1 MKNKISKSHNLDSSY
16 ESFKNTLK
24 RNNLLKNKFE
34 KKINCNNNYKDIY
47 RNKIILNNCNYT
59 NKDRNDYTNK
69 KFINFVQNKNNNMSK
84 EKLNKPKNTQI
95 KNYCNTPDR
104 NFKYNLGLTP
114 NKNNISLV
122 KLNNRNYRNSFQN
135 NHNKM
140 EPKFVLNTRKKNYNI
155 ISNQRKMALT
165 PDKVRRSNLGN
176 IKKIKESESSN
187 YFNFKNFNNNFSKS
201 YQDSN
206 QQNKKDNSYD
216 YNFFDD
222 SSLRYNKIKEKN
234 KRKTPDKLIRKIPNL
249 NYKYNNK
256 INYKLS
262 NHTKF
267 PILNNTSQ
275 MKFSNSFYSNNT
287 RNERKSYDLRTT
299 NEKNYILSNSQ
310 INSNKKPFIHKQNYK
325 VLLRSKSSNYNCVKR
340 NNFKSNEKQR
350 KNSKYKKFCNNNNSN
365 FTNSSK
371 EYNKNKNQD
380 LIKHT
385 FNDFNSSQKLK
396 DFNFSTNY
404 ENYHVNKSELTFSQK
419 KANKDL
425 GKYDYSYNFN
435 NTNSNMFNEKT
446 QMNNTKIQQNKKYKF
461 IGINNYMT
469 KSSTN
474 TYDEINSSNSNISKN
489 TILDSI
495 EEIHFN
501 FVNVVQSS
509 RNLIKMENKSGDK
522 IIDNNPNSSVI
533 LVEER
538 DIE

>member
-1 MKNKISKSHNLDSSY
+1 MKNKINKNHNLDLSY
-16 ESFKNTLK
+16 ESFKNSFK

-34 KKINCNNNYKDIY
+34 KKFNANNNYQDIY
-47 RNKIILNNCNYT
+47 RNKMILNKCNYT
-59 NKDRNDYTNK
+59 NNEKNDYTNK
-69 KFINFVQNKNNNMSK
+69 KFINYVRNRNNNMSK
-84 EKLNKPKNTQI
+84 EKHNKQKTTPI

-104 NFKYNLGLTP
+104 SFKYNLGLTP

-122 KLNNRNYRNSFQN
+122 KLNNRNNRNSFQN
-135 NHNKM
+135 NYNKM
-140 EPKFVLNTRKKNYNI
+140 EPKFILNRRKRNYNI
-155 ISNQRKMALT
+155 ISNERKMALT
-165 PDKVRRSNLGN
+165 PDKAGKSNFGN
-176 IKKIKESESSN
+176 TKKIRESESSN
-187 YFNFKNFNNNFSKS
+187 YFNFKHFNNNFSKS

-206 QQNKKDNSYD
+206 NQYKKENSYD

-222 SSLRYNKIKEKN
+222 SSLRYNKIKDKN
-234 KRKTPDKLIRKIPNL
+234 RRKTPDKLIRKIPNL

-275 MKFSNSFYSNNT
+275 MKFSNSFYSKNP
-287 RNERKSYDLRTT
+287 RNERRSYDLRTS
-299 NEKNYILSNSQ
+299 NEKKYILSNSQ
-310 INSNKKPFIHKQNYK
+310 INSNKKPFNHKRNYK
-325 VLLRSKSSNYNCVKR
+325 MLLRSKSSNYNCGKG
-340 NNFKSNEKQR
+340 NNFKLNENQR
-350 KNSKYKKFCNNNNSN
+350 KNSKYKKFWNNNNSN

-371 EYNKNKNQD
+371 DYNKNKSKEK
-380 LIKHT
+380 IKQT
-385 FNDFNSSQKLK
+385 LNDFNSSQKLK

-404 ENYHVNKSELTFSQK
+404 ENYHINKSELTFSQK

-425 GKYDYSYNFN
+425 GKNDYSYNFN
-435 NTNSNMFNEKT
+435 NTNSNMFYEKA
-446 QMNNTKIQQNKKYKF
+446 QMNNTKIQPNKKYKF

-474 TYDEINSSNSNISKN
+474 TYDEINSLNSNISKN

-509 RNLIKMENKSGDK
+509 RNLMKMENKNGDK